1 MELEEEDARELE
13 VTVAVDVVVGG
24 GLAAGAGAVRRGR
37 VATRHAVD
45 SRFFET
51 LGSSL
56 LLADCFFFLMKKSSR
71 LVYMCHVWSLH
82 IHKEPQSKHI
92 YGSFRL
98 FDGIS

>member
-1 MELEEEDARELE
+1 MELEEEEDARELE

-56 LLADCFFFLMKKSSR
+56 LPAVFFLMKKSSL
-71 LVYMCHVWSLH
+71 LVCVHCRSLEFTRSERTNFEAD
-82 IHKEPQSKHI
+82 IWQ
-92 YGSFRL
+92 FRL